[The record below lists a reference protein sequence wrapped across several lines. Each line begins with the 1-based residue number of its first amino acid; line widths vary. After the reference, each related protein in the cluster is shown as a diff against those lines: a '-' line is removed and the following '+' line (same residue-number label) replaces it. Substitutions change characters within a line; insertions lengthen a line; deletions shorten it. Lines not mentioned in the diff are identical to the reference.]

1 MKYLYIVI
9 IVLFLSTVLQAQ
21 SDFIHPSKTGT
32 ELIDSLQLNYSATSP
47 KSYNA
52 ARDAMFEQIDKK
64 NGNQIS
70 CVYTGYTI
78 TFTDRQDAQGNQS
91 ASDFNT
97 EHIWPQSFFDSD
109 LPMRADIHHLYPTRV
124 DVNGARSNF
133 KFAEIP
139 DQNTNVWYRE
149 NSNQTSIPTEN
160 IDEYSELLN
169 GTSFEPRED
178 HKGNVA
184 RAIFYFWTIY
194 QDNSSIVNDGT
205 DNAAFFDGMK
215 DDLLEWHDLDP
226 VDQEEVAR
234 SLAIEQVQ
242 GNRNPFVHDTTLV
255 RRAFFGG
262 LPVSNE
268 EADFSI
274 PDKISLSQNFPNPFN
289 PTTNIKYSLLE
300 SGTVQLKVFDIWG
313 REMAELENGM
323 KTAGEHSIAFD
334 ASQLSSGVYIYQLK
348 VGNSFIAKK
357 MLLIK

>member
-9 IVLFLSTVLQAQ
+9 VALFLSPTLQAQ

-32 ELIDSLQLNYSATSP
+32 ELIDSLQLNYSVTSP
-47 KSYNA
+47 QSYNA

-215 DDLLEWHDLDP
+215 DDLLKWHDLDP
-226 VDQEEVAR
+226 VDQEEAAR

-268 EADFSI
+268 NINLSI
-274 PDKISLSQNFPNPFN
+274 PDEISLSQNFPNPFN
-289 PTTNIKYSLLE
+289 PTTNINYTLSK
-300 SGTVQLKVFDIWG
+300 SGKIKLSVFDMLG
-313 REMAELENGM
+313 REIAVLENGN
-323 KTAGEHSIAFD
+323 KAAGQYSVRFD
-334 ASQLSSGVYIYQLK
+334 ASSLTSGVYIYHLK
-348 VGNSFIAKK
+348 NENFSITRK

>member
-1 MKYLYIVI
+1 MKYLYITI
-9 IVLFLSTVLQAQ
+9 AVLLSPSALQAQ
-21 SDFIHPSKTGT
+21 NDFIHPSKTGE
-32 ELIDSLQLNYSATSP
+32 ELIDSLQLNYSVTSP

-91 ASDFNT
+91 ANDFNT

-109 LPMRADIHHLYPTRV
+109 APMRADIHHLYPTRV

-133 KFAEIP
+133 EFSEIP
-139 DQNTNVWYRE
+139 DQNTNVWYRQD
-149 NSNQTSIPTEN
+149 SNQTSIPTEN

-184 RAIFYFWTIY
+184 RAIFYFWAIY
-194 QDNSSIVNDGT
+194 QDNASIVNDGT
-205 DNAAFFDGMK
+205 DNEAFFNGMK
-215 DDLLEWHDLDP
+215 DDLLKWHDLDP
-226 VDQEEVAR
+226 VDETEVTR
-234 SLAIEQVQ
+234 SIGIEQVQ

-268 EADFSI
+268 EDDSLL
-274 PDKISLSQNFPNPFN
+274 PSGISLSQNFPNPFN
-289 PTTNIKYSLLE
+289 PTTNINYTLSE
-300 SGTVQLKVFDIWG
+300 SGAVQLRVFDMLG
-313 REMAELENGM
+313 REVAVLQNGV
-323 KTAGEHSIAFD
+323 KAAGQYSIRFD
-334 ASQLSSGVYIYQLK
+334 ASPLPSGVYIYRLK
-348 VGNSFIAKK
+348 IGNFSITRK